1 MEKATILLSFFQNFF
16 ANPLTACVQHG
27 IFAEKGGD
35 NMGGSISEN
44 NTRTQLT
51 LSKELKA
58 QLQAVAKEQ
67 NRSFNNLCVT
77 ILQNYLKHNHK

>member
-1 MEKATILLSFFQNFF
+1 
-16 ANPLTACVQHG
+16 
-27 IFAEKGGD
+27 
-35 NMGGSISEN
+35 MGGSISDK

-77 ILQNYLKHNHK
+77 ILQDYLKHNHK